1 MYRYSLDST
10 PKKHIC
16 PACKKKTFVRYKD
29 SATNADLPAQYG
41 RCDRELECTYHLNP
55 YQDGYAKGEASDY
68 ILTVEEPKPPSLH
81 TMQIVNKSVKS
92 RENNF
97 AVFLTTLLGEDAG
110 DHLLK
115 WKVGTS
121 NKKWQGA
128 TIFWYITQNGDVRG
142 GKVMLYDPTTG
153 KRVKATPTPISWAHV
168 LLGLKDFNLSQC
180 LFGEH
185 LLTDK
190 PVCIVES
197 EKTAIIASYYL
208 PEFDWLATGGL
219 SNLSERNTKVL
230 SDKQVW
236 LIPDC
241 GGEEK
246 WTEKAKYIEIKNGVK
261 FNISKCLLGLEQ
273 GVDIADVLIES
284 DRDKYIELLRNEIT
298 TYVSEVPATIAS
310 QKTKEYQRIEE
321 IISFFHTNNLSA
333 SFEDSEKRMLAYSL
347 GQAFTRNDA
356 IELFIK
362 SLSLDKQVIETNP
375 KVLYD
380 QFIEQLPKGKSYS
393 LGILVNIFKKKGFI
407 PKEFNPQR
415 FWEIGAEG
423 GIKFYEENF
432 IPFLRG
438 LGFYQWTFDE
448 KFYQFVR
455 VDAHLVRIVNEK
467 NIVATANTEI
477 ESSSA
482 RVKNRF
488 DVICKEYTSKTKLQQ
503 LPVRDFAFKKCT
515 LKNGYLPFANGCVE
529 MSHNTQ
535 PELKP
540 YGKEYIWKEQ
550 QINFNLDLTSE
561 DEAIDSIF
569 AQFCFK
575 AMAQEP
581 SRLSDLMRTI
591 GYMLHNYKDEVL
603 TRAIIFTDERLS
615 QSRDEAHGRTG
626 KGLVMKAVSK
636 MLPMVSHEKAKVID
650 NFMWENITPGVTQIY
665 LFEEVDKDFD
675 FSDLFGLI
683 TGNLTYNVKNVSKVT
698 VPFERTP
705 KFILTTNFAMKGI
718 GASHEA
724 RQKII
729 EFSDYFN
736 GTTRTPASEFGC
748 HFFSDQWDTNEWN
761 RFYSFMVYC
770 LSAYLQE
777 GLTETNVFNS
787 LRKKLVI
794 ETTFNFAE
802 FARTAVPIG
811 EWFSAKQL
819 TDKFNIEY
827 QDYLSTNLHSKTMI
841 RYIKTKLCGIYEYKF
856 EEERRQEMGSR
867 ETYFRLS
874 QKNPAKDHRVN

>member
-1 MYRYSLDST
+1 MYRYSLDPTS
-10 PKKHIC
+10 KKHIC

-55 YQDGYAKGEASDY
+55 YQDGYAKGEASEY
-68 ILTVEEPKPPSLH
+68 ILKVEEPKPPSLH
-81 TMQIVNKSVKS
+81 TMQIVDKSVKS

-97 AVFLTTLLGEDAG
+97 AVFLTTLLGDDTG

-128 TIFWYITQNGDVRG
+128 TIFWYITQSGDVRA
-142 GKVMLYDPTTG
+142 GKVMLYDPNTG
-153 KRVKATPTPISWAHV
+153 KRVKASPTPISWAHV
-168 LLGLKDFNLSQC
+168 LLGLQDFNLSQC

-190 PVCIVES
+190 PICIVES

-219 SNLSERNTKVL
+219 SNLNERNTKVL

-236 LIPDC
+236 LIPDR

-246 WTEKAKYIEIKNGVK
+246 WTEKAKYIEIKNGIK

-273 GVDIADVLIES
+273 GIDLADVLIES
-284 DRDKYIELLRNEIT
+284 GRDKYIESFRDEIT
-298 TYVSEVPATIAS
+298 THVAQVPATIATEKS
-310 QKTKEYQRIEE
+310 KEYQRIEE

-347 GQAFTRNDA
+347 GQAFARNDA

-415 FWEIGAEG
+415 FWEIGTEG

-515 LKNGYLPFANGCVE
+515 LKSGYP
-529 MSHNTQ
+529 
-535 PELKP
+535 
-540 YGKEYIWKEQ
+540 
-550 QINFNLDLTSE
+550 
-561 DEAIDSIF
+561 
-569 AQFCFK
+569 
-575 AMAQEP
+575 
-581 SRLSDLMRTI
+581 
-591 GYMLHNYKDEVL
+591 
-603 TRAIIFTDERLS
+603 
-615 QSRDEAHGRTG
+615 
-626 KGLVMKAVSK
+626 
-636 MLPMVSHEKAKVID
+636 
-650 NFMWENITPGVTQIY
+650 
-665 LFEEVDKDFD
+665 
-675 FSDLFGLI
+675 
-683 TGNLTYNVKNVSKVT
+683 
-698 VPFERTP
+698 
-705 KFILTTNFAMKGI
+705 
-718 GASHEA
+718 
-724 RQKII
+724 
-729 EFSDYFN
+729 SDYI
-736 GTTRTPASEFGC
+736 SI
-748 HFFSDQWDTNEWN
+748 D
-761 RFYSFMVYC
+761 
-770 LSAYLQE
+770 AYLCIKE
-777 GLTETNVFNS
+777 
-787 LRKKLVI
+787 VI
-794 ETTFNFAE
+794 ETEKGANALRNYSFFVSEDGLELLPRDKILTRMLMNRTEKRKQFADNS
-802 FARTAVPIG
+802 FPFVFCVTQG
-811 EWFSAKQL
+811 GKKHL
-819 TDKFNIEY
+819 TYKATVNYNNE
-827 QDYLSTNLHSKTMI
+827 
-841 RYIKTKLCGIYEYKF
+841 RYIITTDFGDVEFGINAQMLQLVGACQRFYAIMPDSKEDATWFTKDEILTGNYQSKRI
-856 EEERRQEMGSR
+856 
-867 ETYFRLS
+867 ETYGIEDWTRLENVI
-874 QKNPAKDHRVN
+874 KPYHNTPLLRLLTFALNKLNENEFIC